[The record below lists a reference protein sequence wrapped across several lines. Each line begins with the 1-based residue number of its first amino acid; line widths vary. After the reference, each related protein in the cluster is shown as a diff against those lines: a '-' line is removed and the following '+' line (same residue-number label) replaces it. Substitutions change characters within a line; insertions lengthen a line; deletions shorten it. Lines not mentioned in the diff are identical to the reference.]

1 MFPLELARRVIRL
14 FTDEGDIVLDPFL
27 GSGTT
32 AIAAIETKRNFIGI
46 EMMKKY
52 AELAIANIEKA
63 QSISQK
69 NRPFKTLTLN
79 FKDTSNTEK
88 Q

>member
-1 MFPLELARRVIRL
+1 MFPIELARRVIRL
-14 FTDEGDIVLDPFL
+14 FTDEGDTVLDPFL

-63 QSISQK
+63 KVIYQNNQ
-69 NRPFKTLTLN
+69 
-79 FKDTSNTEK
+79 
-88 Q
+88 